1 MHGGSRRVAVI
12 GILALVVAVLPS
24 SVADATGSTGST
36 EGTADWRRVSAGGR
50 HSCGIR
56 ITGRLYCWGDDSD
69 GELGDDA
76 ALANMPTPTE
86 VAGNHTDWIT
96 VAVGANHTCARRAT
110 GRLYCWGRD
119 SAGQLGDGPVLA
131 DQPTPV
137 EVVGNHTNWT
147 TVALGVGHTC
157 ARRATGRLYCWG
169 SDNDGELGDNAA
181 HADQPTPVQVAGNH
195 TNWGRIFAGG
205 DGHTCATRL
214 TGRLYCWG
222 NDSAGQLG
230 DNAALANQPT
240 PVQVA
245 GNHTNWTSVTG
256 GANHTCAGRATGRL
270 YCWGNDSPG
279 GSLGDNTALADQPT
293 PVQVAGSHTDWTSVT
308 GGAGHSC
315 GRRNSARIYCWGND
329 NSGQVGDDPI
339 LASQPTPIQVAP

>member
-1 MHGGSRRVAVI
+1 M
-12 GILALVVAVLPS
+12 VAVLPS

-181 HADQPTPVQVAGNH
+181 HANQPTPVQVAGNH

-222 NDSAGQLG
+222 NDS
-230 DNAALANQPT
+230 
-240 PVQVA
+240 
-245 GNHTNWTSVTG
+245 
-256 GANHTCAGRATGRL
+256 
-270 YCWGNDSPG
+270 PG
-279 GSLGDNTALADQPT
+279 GSLGDNIALADQPT